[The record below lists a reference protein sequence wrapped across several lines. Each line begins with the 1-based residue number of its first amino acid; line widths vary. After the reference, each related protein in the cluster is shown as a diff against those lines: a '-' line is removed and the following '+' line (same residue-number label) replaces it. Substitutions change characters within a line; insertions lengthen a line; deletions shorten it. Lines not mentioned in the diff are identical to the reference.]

1 LSHSLLAERALAAG
15 AAPAHLEADLAAG
28 DPVATAG
35 MVSPYFV
42 PLQTISN
49 TAARPA
55 LSGDPLSWHTS
66 DGAPRSPARN
76 ITVARLPGTEG
87 TTRGAPIAIEDTGW
101 TAGISTSR
109 FLAITA
115 DPSRPER
122 LYAAGAGQRE
132 DLVSIYASQDGG

>member
-1 LSHSLLAERALAAG
+1 
-15 AAPAHLEADLAAG
+15 
-28 DPVATAG
+28 

-132 DLVSIYASQDGG
+132 DLVSIYASQENPALGFTASELRLKLNRKEINVKRFGGKCALDDGS